1 MAGSTSQNSSEDSS
15 GNLDA
20 NSSEGSMV
28 KFKQTGE
35 SYDTTPNGYFISNNN
50 NNYHYTNDNHYSQPS
65 NYTNNS
71 NSGSNSRISSNFIA
85 HHPQNYPNHP
95 NQANYHNNNTLPND
109 TSTMRDSKLSK
120 YSKLECFYNDNSIN
134 TQKKNKIGIKSR
146 NQHYLEQFEQFQDK
160 TQDHSS
166 VRNFKRTM

>member
-85 HHPQNYPNHP
+85 HHPQNYPNPP

-146 NQHYLEQFEQFQDK
+146 NQHYLE
-160 TQDHSS
+160 
-166 VRNFKRTM
+166 